1 MENRKETA
9 MAAVGDAASIMAFR
23 SLGVMTCP
31 AEEAQEIEQ
40 TVIRLARE
48 GVKIILI
55 TEPAAK
61 KVQDLIAAY
70 RDKTFPILLV
80 VPDRNGTDGYGMQ
93 KIQSNMERAIGS
105 SLDLGTDREDRHA
118 EE

>member
-55 TEPAAK
+55 VRGICCIVPGVKVFAALIFIVSGSFVSTYK
-61 KVQDLIAAY
+61 K
-70 RDKTFPILLV
+70 K
-80 VPDRNGTDGYGMQ
+80 
-93 KIQSNMERAIGS
+93 
-105 SLDLGTDREDRHA
+105 
-118 EE
+118 